1 MENQNNFFSKE
12 ERSRLLSI
20 FEDYRN
26 KRKRALFAHGLDYE
40 NYRQNLRRIKEETIL
55 HSKDLREKVI
65 RSLKENGINVFWA
78 EDAQKARD
86 IVSKILSDKKRIVKS
101 KSNCFNEINQT
112 GFLSDKKI
120 TETDIGDFIT
130 GLVEKEGIH
139 PVLPSLHITSED
151 IVKAIE
157 KKFDQKILH
166 DKKHIVDFISTFLK
180 TKIIEADAAI
190 TGANV
195 ITADG
200 HIVVLENEGN
210 ISLISRLPKTHII
223 ISGFEKIVN
232 DLSEAMDL
240 VRASSIWGTGQYF
253 PSYVSIISGPSK
265 TADIE
270 NEIILGAQGA
280 EEVNLI
286 LIDNGR
292 TQLISHGLSEL
303 LYCLNC
309 GACLNFCPVFHQ
321 IGTAYGHRYLG
332 SRGVIFSAFSDSPER
347 AKKANCFSCTL
358 CSACYENCPVK
369 IDLPRLME
377 KTRYYLTEK
386 RIQTDANKEMIEKI
400 RKYGNPF
407 GEVEKGGTP
416 DQLYC
421 C

>member
-12 ERSRLLSI
+12 ERAKLLSI
-20 FEDYRN
+20 FEDYQN

-40 NYRQNLRRIKEETIL
+40 NYRQNLREIKEETIL
-55 HSKDLREKVI
+55 HSKALREKAI
-65 RSLKENGINVFWA
+65 RSLKENGVNVFWA
-78 EDAQKARD
+78 EDAQKARNIID
-86 IVSKILSDKKRIVKS
+86 KILFDKKIIVKA
-101 KSNCFNEINQT
+101 KSNCFNEINQS
-112 GFLSDKKI
+112 GFLSDKEI
-120 TETDIGDFIT
+120 TETDIGDFIVK
-130 GLVEKEGIH
+130 LVEKEGIH

-151 IVKAIE
+151 IIRAIE
-157 KKFDQKILH
+157 KKFNQKISNN
-166 DKKHIVDFISTFLK
+166 KKDVVDFISAFLR
-180 TKIIEADAAI
+180 TKIVEADAAI

-200 HIVVLENEGN
+200 HIVILENEGN

-223 ISGFEKIVN
+223 VSGFEKIVN

-240 VRASSIWGTGQYF
+240 VRGSSIWGTGQYF
-253 PSYVSIISGPSK
+253 PSYVSVISGPSK

-321 IGTAYGHRYLG
+321 IGAAYGYRYPG
-332 SRGVIFSAFSDSPER
+332 SRGVIFSAFSDSFEK
-347 AKKANCFSCTL
+347 AKEANCFSCTL
-358 CSACYENCPVK
+358 CSACHENCPVK

-386 RIQTDANKEMIEKI
+386 GIQTNANEEMIEKV

-407 GEVEKGGTP
+407 GEVKKGETP